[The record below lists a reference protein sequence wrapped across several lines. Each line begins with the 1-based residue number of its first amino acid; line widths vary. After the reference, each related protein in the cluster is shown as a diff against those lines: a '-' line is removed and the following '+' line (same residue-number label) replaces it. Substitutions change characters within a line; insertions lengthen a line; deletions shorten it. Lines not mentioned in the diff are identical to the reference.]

1 MMPDYGLPAVLM
13 PVRNGLK
20 KGEFIMID
28 FKEYSRRRDIAQKR
42 IKRLQ
47 QAGVTLE
54 VEFPKVKEIRS
65 STDSSYAELMYNAL
79 TDFLSSD
86 MSLDRRREKAR
97 EEAPPEVKRKRAK
110 EREYR
115 RKKIAKEY
123 DSGRKSKTY
132 QGYLKGLKKLG
143 VDIPP
148 AKLPYFFEYMDYRF
162 AQGNTSKKYV
172 FDIFVDDYQTMLKK
186 GYSPSKIVE
195 DFDLF
200 LSNQMELEGRKKK
213 MTGYSISAKKAI
225 SLWDKY
231 VSR

>member
-1 MMPDYGLPAVLM
+1 
-13 PVRNGLK
+13 
-20 KGEFIMID
+20 MID
-28 FKEYSRRRDIAQKR
+28 FKEYTKRRDIAQKR

-47 QAGVTLE
+47 QAGVPLDVHIPT
-54 VEFPKVKEIRS
+54 VKEIRA
-65 STDSSYAELMYNAL
+65 STDSSYAERMYNAL
-79 TDFLSSD
+79 TEFITSG
-86 MSLDRRREKAR
+86 MSLARRREKAR
-97 EEAPPEVKRKRAK
+97 EEASPEVKKRRAK

-123 DSGRKSKTY
+123 DAGRKSKTY

-148 AKLPYFFEYMDYRF
+148 SKLPYFFEYMDYRF

-172 FDIFVDDYQTMLKK
+172 FDIFVDDYQTMLRK

-225 SLWDKY
+225 SLWDQY

>member
-1 MMPDYGLPAVLM
+1 
-13 PVRNGLK
+13 
-20 KGEFIMID
+20 MID

-42 IKRLQ
+42 IKRLEK
-47 QAGVTLE
+47 AGLSVE
-54 VEFPKVKEIRS
+54 VQFPTVKEIRAIV
-65 STDSSYAELMYNAL
+65 DSNFAESMYNEL
-79 TDFLSSD
+79 TEFISSG
-86 MSLDRRREKAR
+86 MSLARRREKVR
-97 EEAPPEVKRKRAK
+97 EEATPEVKKRRAK

-123 DSGRKSKTY
+123 DAGRKSKTY

-148 AKLPYFFEYMDYRF
+148 SKLPYFFEYMDYRF

-186 GYSPSKIVE
+186 GYSPSKIIE

-213 MTGYSISAKKAI
+213 MSGYSITAKKAI
-225 SLWDKY
+225 SLWDQY
-231 VSR
+231 VAR

>member
-1 MMPDYGLPAVLM
+1 
-13 PVRNGLK
+13 
-20 KGEFIMID
+20 MID
-28 FKEYSRRRDIAQKR
+28 FKEYTRRRDIAQKR

-47 QAGVTLE
+47 QAGVPLE
-54 VEFPKVKEIRS
+54 VHIPTVKEIRS
-65 STDSSYAELMYNAL
+65 STDSSYAERMYTAL
-79 TDFLSSD
+79 TEFISSG
-86 MSLDRRREKAR
+86 MSLARRREKAR
-97 EEAPPEVKRKRAK
+97 EEASPEVQRRREK

-123 DSGRKSKTY
+123 DAGKKSNTY

-148 AKLPYFFEYMDYRF
+148 AKLPYFFKYMDYRF

-186 GYSPSKIVE
+186 GYSPAKIVD

-213 MTGYSISAKKAI
+213 MTGYSITAKKAI
-225 SLWDKY
+225 SLWDQY
-231 VSR
+231 VGR